1 MGRAVLRIR
10 DVSGDRLEL
19 MHLQDQHV
27 LVADEALAMRGM
39 LDALPHPLWL
49 RDARRQAHLGQCRL
63 RTCGRGAERAGG
75 RGGWH
80 RAPRPGRS
88 RRIPE
93 DLRSRWRVSRPR
105 PRRVLA
111 GERRMFDIMDLV
123 TQQGSVGI
131 ASDVS
136 DLENLRAELKASSQS
151 HAETL
156 DQLPTAVAIFDG
168 RKRLKFCNAAYR
180 RLWEIDPA
188 FLEAS
193 PTDGEI
199 LDRLRHM
206 RRLPEQA
213 DYRAWK
219 IQVLEA
225 YRSLEPREGSWYLPD
240 GRTLRVVTNPNP
252 GGGITYLFD
261 DVTERFHLETKFNA
275 VMSVQ
280 SETLAAL
287 KEGVAV
293 FGTDGRLK
301 LHNPAFA
308 SMWRLDDGVLEG
320 PCPYRGRDRACARAL
335 SQRGCLAGDP
345 GAVPWLSRRQGKL
358 RDPNGTPGWRGARL
372 RLRAAA

>member
-1 MGRAVLRIR
+1 M
-10 DVSGDRLEL
+10 
-19 MHLQDQHV
+19 
-27 LVADEALAMRGM
+27 
-39 LDALPHPLWL
+39 
-49 RDARRQAHLGQCRL
+49 
-63 RTCGRGAERAGG
+63 
-75 RGGWH
+75 
-80 RAPRPGRS
+80 
-88 RRIPE
+88 
-93 DLRSRWRVSRPR
+93 
-105 PRRVLA
+105 
-111 GERRMFDIMDLV
+111 
-123 TQQGSVGI
+123 
-131 ASDVS
+131 SDF
-136 DLENLRAELKASSQS
+136 ENLRAELKALSQS

-261 DVTERFHLETKFNA
+261 DVTERFHLKTKFNA

-280 SETLAAL
+280 AETLAAL

-301 LHNPAFA
+301 LLNPAFA
-308 SMWRLDDGVLEG
+308 SMWRLDDGSAEG
-320 PCPYRGRDRACARAL
+320 PCRI
-335 SQRGCLAGDP
+335 
-345 GAVPWLSRRQGKL
+345 SR
-358 RDPNGTPGWRGARL
+358 P
-372 RLRAAA
+372 